1 MKFLCPQCKAKY
13 RIADEKLAQRA
24 TSKMKCRKCGHI
36 IDIKSAAVPESM
48 RAGVDD
54 DDGDD
59 DATGSARPVPRVA
72 PKPGGASGLRA
83 ATPPPRRTAA
93 TPPKRTVGSPPRRSG
108 VVAVAR
114 AVAENEPAEVEPDVP
129 EAPPQPARNTFDDE
143 DAPTRIHD
151 GGALS
156 AAFSFAVEQS
166 AATATTSPAALDEWY
181 VGIDGSPIGPLSL
194 QQLKEKAAT
203 RKANLDSLVWKDGF
217 EEWKPLRDFPE
228 LVAVVEDAAPP
239 QSSYEPEAR
248 TVPAPSP
255 LDDLGREKVPSAL
268 SPDVLEELG
277 VKKRKQAVSHPV
289 AWIAVFVAM
298 AFGVTI
304 GIVLFSKTE
313 KLEKIIYV
321 PAPGQASSKPVAQDA
336 PAGDNAQ
343 TLEESTVSVGGPKRS
358 GVGQPKAEPSAQK
371 PSGTGLLKDFGGP
384 NLGPAPGSGNDQGPG
399 NAPGGQLD
407 STSITRTVGN
417 YTPGVRRGCW
427 ETALSARAPDAP
439 TSARVSATITI
450 APSGNVE
457 NVTTSGDPK
466 GYPSL
471 ARCIEGKVRT
481 WRFPRS
487 SGTTTANVPFV
498 FAAQ

>member
-36 IDIKSAAVPESM
+36 IDIKSAAVPESI
-48 RAGVDD
+48 RAGATDD
-54 DDGDD
+54 DDDD
-59 DATGSARPVPRVA
+59 DDDTGAARPVPRVA
-72 PKPGGASGLRA
+72 PKGSGSPQIRA
-83 ATPPPRRTAA
+83 ATPPPRRTTA
-93 TPPKRTVGSPPRRSG
+93 TPPKRTAVAPPRRSG

-114 AVAENEPAEVEPDVP
+114 AVPETEEPDVP
-129 EAPPQPARNTFDDE
+129 DAPPQPATNSFDEE

-156 AAFSFAVEQS
+156 AAFSFAVGQS
-166 AATATTSPAALDEWY
+166 AAAGATSPAAPDEWY
-181 VGIDGSPIGPLSL
+181 VGIDGSPIGPLTL

-203 RKANLDSLVWKDGF
+203 RKATLDSLVWKDGF

-228 LVAVVEDAAPP
+228 LVAIVEDSAPP
-239 QSSYEPEAR
+239 QSAYEPEAR

-255 LDDLGREKVPSAL
+255 LDDQAREKVASVM

-321 PAPGQASSKPVAQDA
+321 PAPGQASAKPVEQEA
-336 PAGDNAQ
+336 PAGADTAQ
-343 TLEESTVSVGGPKRS
+343 TLEESTVSGGGPKRV
-358 GVGQPKAEPSAQK
+358 GVVGQPKPEPSSQK
-371 PSGTGLLKDFGGP
+371 PGGSSLLKDFGGP
-384 NLGPAPGSGNDQGPG
+384 NLGPAPGGGSDQGPG

-407 STSITRTVGN
+407 GASIQRTVAN
-417 YTPGVRRGCW
+417 YSPGVRRGCW
-427 ETALSARAPDAP
+427 ETALSSRAADAP
-439 TSARVSATITI
+439 TSARVGVTITI
-450 APSGNVE
+450 AGSGNVE
-457 NVTTSGDPK
+457 NVTTTGDPK
-466 GYPSL
+466 GYPNLS
-471 ARCIEGKVRT
+471 RCIESKVRT